1 MPLISSQ
8 VYIHVLQDSPGY
20 FFFLILDSG
29 TTLVA
34 RRVSHFVQGE

>member
-20 FFFLILDSG
+20 FFFILDSG
-29 TTLVA
+29 TTFVA